1 MRATLLSALSLA
13 ALALAACGQNAEK
26 KADQGAAPAA
36 GEVNLYTAR
45 HYDADRQIYA
55 AFERETGIKVR
66 PLEIRPDQLV
76 ERMKTE
82 GAGSP
87 ADVVLMADAG
97 ALWRAEQAGLF
108 QAVESPVLEQRIP
121 AQLQHPENRWFGFA
135 TRARGIAYDKA
146 KVRPDEVATYES
158 LASPRFK
165 GRVCARAADNIY
177 NLSTLAALI
186 ESDGR
191 PAALAWA
198 RGVAGNMARDP
209 QGGDIDQIKAIGA
222 GACDVALTNS
232 YYYLRLANSQD
243 QADKDVVGKV
253 GLAFPSLKGQGT
265 LVNISGGG
273 VATNAP
279 NRANAIKFLEFLAS
293 DEAQAIL
300 ASANN
305 EYPAVAGVEP
315 PATVKA
321 WSTFTRNPLPV
332 VVYGRR
338 QAEAQAVFDEAGWK

>member
-1 MRATLLSALSLA
+1 
-13 ALALAACGQNAEK
+13 
-26 KADQGAAPAA
+26 
-36 GEVNLYTAR
+36 
-45 HYDADRQIYA
+45 
-55 AFERETGIKVR
+55 
-66 PLEIRPDQLV
+66 
-76 ERMKTE
+76 MKTE

-108 QAVESPVLEQRIP
+108 QPVQSQTLSARIP
-121 AQLQHPENRWFGFA
+121 EQLRHPEGRWFGFA

-146 KVRPDEVATYES
+146 KVRPEDVATYES
-158 LASPRFK
+158 LGSARFK
-165 GRVCARAADNIY
+165 GRVCARASDNIY

-186 ESDGR
+186 EVDGR
-191 PAALAWA
+191 PTALAWA
-198 RGVAGNMARDP
+198 KGVTANMARPP
-209 QGGDIDQIKAIGA
+209 QGGDVDQIKAIAA

-232 YYYLRLANSQD
+232 YYYLRLAGSED
-243 QADKDVVGKV
+243 AADRAVVDKV

-273 VATNAP
+273 VAANAP
-279 NRANAIKFLEFLAS
+279 NKANAVRFLEFLAT

-300 ASANN
+300 AGANN
-305 EYPAVAGVEP
+305 EYPAVTAVEP
-315 PATVKA
+315 PALVKSYA
-321 WSTFTRNPLPV
+321 NFQRNPLPV